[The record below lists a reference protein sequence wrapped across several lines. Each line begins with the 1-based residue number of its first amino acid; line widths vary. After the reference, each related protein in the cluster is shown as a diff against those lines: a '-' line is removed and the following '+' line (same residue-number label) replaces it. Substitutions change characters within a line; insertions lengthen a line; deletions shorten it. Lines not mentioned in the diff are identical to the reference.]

1 MTLPDSD
8 VIKLLIEERLED
20 EIEHLASSVIHTI
33 EQLRNMTEEDI
44 KKYRLSL
51 SFRGVV
57 DVLKGSVKRQKVG
70 STRDGLQNMLSILE
84 TL

>member
-20 EIEHLASSVIHTI
+20 EIEHLASSGIHTI

-57 DVLKGSVKRQKVG
+57 SWGQLVPVL
-70 STRDGLQNMLSILE
+70 TDNL
-84 TL
+84 